1 MVQGQGKGTTAD
13 EDEGSTSGENA
24 PGQEGDDEV
33 TSGEDETAVRR
44 ESRE

>member
-1 MVQGQGKGTTAD
+1 MVQGQGKGTTAEKD
-13 EDEGSTSGENA
+13 VYTSGENA

-33 TSGEDETAVRR
+33 TSGEDEAAARK